1 MKRYRLKKDLPTFK
15 AGDIFRLEDSGSL
28 VWHRSDNGES
38 EYKSVVAYMCSTLNK
53 FPDILTD
60 WFEEIT
66 EESKTVWDLKEGDEY
81 YMIDSFFSA
90 SNVVPIWTNSD
101 IDKDVREL
109 GNAFLTKEEAEKE
122 IARRKAKQI
131 LLRDTKGFKA
141 DWKNSSQNKTL
152 VYYDSCDKKLKVIPW
167 SVNVF
172 GGIYFATSADADE
185 SVEKHE
191 KEWRVYLGVEE

>member
-15 AGDIFRLEDSGSL
+15 AGDIFRLEDSGNL
-28 VWHRSDNGES
+28 VWHGSDNGES

-60 WFEEIT
+60 WFEEIM
-66 EESKTVWDLKEGDEY
+66 EESKTVWDLKENDRCY
-81 YMIDSFFSA
+81 VIRTDAHDSA
-90 SNVVPIWTNSD
+90 VIEVHWNDTWAPHRIIGNV
-101 IDKDVREL
+101 
-109 GNAFLTKEEAEKE
+109 FLTREEAEKE
-122 IARRKAKQI
+122 LARRKAKQI